1 MDLLGTIVS
10 SKAVPE
16 VLDMKY
22 RSEFKYGVTN
32 HGCLHCATL
41 KALYG
46 KKKSPQNKRY
56 AFFLSEFSKWD
67 FQDFQIFEKQPEQ
80 PAELTLK

>member
-46 KKKSPQNKRY
+46 KKRAHKTRDMHFFFQNVQNEIFKIFK
-56 AFFLSEFSKWD
+56 FFKNNRSSL
-67 FQDFQIFEKQPEQ
+67 
-80 PAELTLK
+80 LN